1 MIALLFYGVAA
12 VACAIAA
19 VIVLRFRRT
28 TRRDRGAVV
37 AALSLS
43 AAWCAVTAAIGGD
56 AVPAQLLETTRNIA
70 WIYALFRHFANDGR
84 DETLRVVRPVIA
96 SLVLVESL
104 QLALLVAGPAAHAV
118 EVSALLRMLVAVGAL
133 VLAHNLFGGASQSS
147 RQLLGW
153 SCSAMALF
161 WLFELN
167 LFTVAYL
174 TASAPAG
181 LEILRA
187 LVLAG
192 TAVGLAIGTLQSGAG
207 LAFRPS
213 RAVTFSTLSLV
224 VLAVYFLA
232 MIGLANGVSRLSGE
246 LARVTQVGFLLAAAT
261 VSLLWLPSEKLRNLA
276 RVLALKHFFKH
287 RYDYRAEW
295 LRFTRTIASTGAS
308 AGGEG
313 VSLHERAIQSLAD
326 ITDSTAGLLLTPQE
340 DGEFAL
346 AARWRWPTLEVPSAA
361 LPQALARFFERRVFI
376 LDLDEVRAGTDHA
389 GEAALVP
396 GWLRDE
402 ERAWAG
408 VPLLHGERLVGVVIL
423 ARPQIARRLDW
434 EDFDLLGIAGQQV
447 ASYLAEHAGQEA
459 LQDAARFDEF
469 NRRMAFVMHD
479 IKNLSSQLGLL
490 ARNAEKHADNPA
502 FRSDMLVTLRNS
514 ADKLDA
520 LVTRLGRYGSSRSDA
535 VEAIDL
541 ETVVHKVKQRLC
553 ASHPIDILGESAC
566 EVLGNPET
574 LEQAVVHLVQNAIEA
589 SPEGTP
595 VIIELRLA
603 GLRGEISVIDSGSGM
618 SAEFLRQSLFRP
630 FVSTKAGGFG
640 IGACEARELVRA
652 MGGRL
657 DAESREGLGSR
668 FTIGL
673 PLAEASRLL
682 GQRDQRSDPTSNERA
697 A

>member
-1 MIALLFYGVAA
+1 MDGMTALVFYGIAA

-19 VIVLRFRRT
+19 LVVLRSGKT
-28 TRRDRGAVV
+28 TRRDRGAV
-37 AALSLS
+37 ATALLLG
-43 AAWCAVTAAIGGD
+43 AGWCAVTAAIGAG
-56 AVPAQLLETTRNIA
+56 AIAAQLLEVARNIA

-84 DETLRVVRPVIA
+84 DETLRVVRPVVT
-96 SLVLVESL
+96 SLVLVEAL
-104 QLALLVAGPAAHAV
+104 QLVILAVAPSIYALD
-118 EVSALLRMLVAVGAL
+118 VSALLRMLVAVGAL

-147 RQLLGW
+147 RRLLGW
-153 SCSAMALF
+153 NSSAMALF
-161 WLFELN
+161 WAFELN
-167 LFTVAYL
+167 LFTIAYL
-174 TASAPAG
+174 TADAAAG

-187 LVLAG
+187 LVMAATAAG
-192 TAVGLAIGTLQSGAG
+192 FIIGAVQARAG
-207 LAFRPS
+207 LAFKPS

-232 MIGLANGVSRLSGE
+232 MIGLANGVARLSGE

-261 VSLLWLPSEKLRNLA
+261 VSLLWLPSQKLRNLA

-287 RYDYRAEW
+287 RYDYRSEW
-295 LRFTRTIASTGAS
+295 LRFTRTIGSV
-308 AGGEG
+308 AGQGP
-313 VSLHERAIQSLAD
+313 SLHERAVQSLAD
-326 ITDSTAGLLLTPQE
+326 ITDSTAGLLLTPQD
-340 DGEFAL
+340 DGEFGL
-346 AARWRWPTLEVPSAA
+346 AARWRWPTLEVPPCA
-361 LPQALARFFERRVFI
+361 LPPALGRLFEGRAFI
-376 LDLDEVRAGTDHA
+376 LDLDEVRSGIDRA

-396 GWLRDE
+396 AWLRDE
-402 ERAWAG
+402 QRAWAG

-434 EDFDLLGIAGQQV
+434 EDYDLLAIAGQQV
-447 ASYLAEHAGQEA
+447 ASYLAEQAGQEA
-459 LQDAARFDEF
+459 LQDAAQFDEF

-520 LVTRLGRYGSSRSDA
+520 LVTRLGRYGSGRADA

-541 ETVVHKVKQRLC
+541 EAVARKVTARFGP
-553 ASHPIDILGESAC
+553 AHAIDLVGESGAS
-566 EVLGNPET
+566 VLGNHEA
-574 LEQAVVHLVQNAIEA
+574 LEQAVVHLVQNAIDA
-589 SPEGTP
+589 SEEGSR
-595 VIIELRLA
+595 VIVELRTA
-603 GLRGEISVIDSGSGM
+603 DLRGEISVIDSGCGM
-618 SAEFLRQSLFRP
+618 STEFLRQSLFRP
-630 FVSTKAGGFG
+630 FVSTKENGFG

-668 FTIGL
+668 FTISL
-673 PLAEASRLL
+673 PIAEASRLL
-682 GQRDQRSDPTSNERA
+682 ARRRQHNDSTTNERA